1 MPNQPVAFISLPSI
15 AEQINKVL
23 VASLLAPRWTIYN
36 LTTST
41 AYCIPTALSHHAGEY
56 LQLQLLTIYN
66 NPGKQALPC
75 QSHSEY
81 Y

>member
-1 MPNQPVAFISLPSI
+1 MTNQPVAFISLPGT
-15 AEQINKVL
+15 AEQNNNVL
-23 VASLLAPRWTIYN
+23 VASLLVPWWTIYS
-36 LTTST
+36 LTSFS
-41 AYCIPTALSHHAGEY
+41 AYCIPTAVSHHAGEY

-66 NPGKQALPC
+66 NPGKQAIPF